1 MSIPIKMEA
10 LLEEQK
16 ACIIELKTHQDNFSK
31 ASYERRANQN
41 YIKNRL
47 SELDDWWHDFENRD
61 TNIRKMASEEEK
73 SAQPYFHANTFDETQ
88 RVFIIHRKKV
98 ENYLLPNVTNTTI
111 ASHSQE
117 RPSISP
123 ALTALNSLN
132 NDQNSLLNASESN
145 SGNNDQTGDDE
156 HVGNGLHTEQRGS
169 TSNLSLENA
178 NGNPIP
184 NNRKIVEFE
193 SLWSDQD
200 VQFEGFTPL
209 KNQVDELKQTYKMID
224 SLGEKAYKAKK
235 TQLTNSQ
242 IEPDITL
249 MVEGSRYTFSNDDL
263 FQVVRLIQL
272 KHCISVAFT
281 HNQLHI
287 QYYCLKE
294 LSKLEIEILKQQYTS

>member
-1 MSIPIKMEA
+1 MEA

-132 NDQNSLLNASESN
+132 ND
-145 SGNNDQTGDDE
+145 
-156 HVGNGLHTEQRGS
+156 
-169 TSNLSLENA
+169 
-178 NGNPIP
+178 
-184 NNRKIVEFE
+184 
-193 SLWSDQD
+193 
-200 VQFEGFTPL
+200 
-209 KNQVDELKQTYKMID
+209 
-224 SLGEKAYKAKK
+224 
-235 TQLTNSQ
+235 
-242 IEPDITL
+242 
-249 MVEGSRYTFSNDDL
+249 
-263 FQVVRLIQL
+263 
-272 KHCISVAFT
+272 
-281 HNQLHI
+281 
-287 QYYCLKE
+287 
-294 LSKLEIEILKQQYTS
+294 